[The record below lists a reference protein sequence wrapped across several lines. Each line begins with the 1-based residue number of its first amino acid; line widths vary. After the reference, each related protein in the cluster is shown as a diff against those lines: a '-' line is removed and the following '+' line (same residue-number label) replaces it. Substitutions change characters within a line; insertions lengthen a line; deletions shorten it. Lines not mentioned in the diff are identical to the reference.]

1 MNSTQ
6 NKEKSSSC
14 NSAVNQRTIC
24 QVEIIDFTEDKDLIL
39 KVEKGTKD
47 DELELIY
54 VLRKNDP
61 SFKIGEK
68 LLVEILL
75 NSDHTTVTKINF
87 INKINE
93 NISNHIG
100 IYKKSHRGNFVYSIQ
115 KGSRKKWLINP
126 KFESSAMDDDIV
138 EIEDRP
144 QGSFKGKKYHKIR
157 NIIGNLNENKSL
169 SLLAI
174 KEHNIPY
181 QFSNQIIN
189 EASKIKDF
197 KPNQQNL
204 KNLFFVTID
213 PTDARDHDD
222 AVYAM
227 KDTHEDNPNG
237 YIIWVAIADVA
248 QYVKIGSSIDIEA
261 RLRGNSTYFVDRVIP
276 MLPENLSNNLC
287 SLKENMERP
296 CIAVKIRI
304 NSDGEKLEHNFFRGT
319 MVSKASLGYKEV
331 QDAYEGKISPKTEPL
346 YKPVLETL
354 FLAFE
359 ALLKS
364 KNKRQPLELNLPE
377 REILLSEKGEVQSI
391 NLKKQLSANKLIEE
405 FMVLANICAAETL
418 SNKKVPAIY
427 RIHEEPTLEKIN
439 ALNETIRSIDLN
451 LKKLNSLKTADLNQ
465 LLKLASTTDHSN
477 MINLSILRTMTQAY
491 YSNKLS
497 AHFGLNLQKYA
508 HFTSPIRRYADLIVH
523 RALIATHNWDTT
535 LIPADE
541 TSDLGAIARH
551 ISLTE
556 RRSMSA
562 ERDTIDRYLARF
574 LKDKIGGEFY
584 CLISGITRFGI
595 FIQLDEIGADGLIPL
610 SNLGSEYYKF
620 DENENSLTGKASKTK
635 IKVGMSARVSLL
647 EADETSGGLRF
658 KLIELNGQLFDKLV
672 SHKKLKKKKYK
683 LRRKKRK
690 N

>member
-1 MNSTQ
+1 MNSIQ
-6 NKEKSSSC
+6 NKDKSSSY

-24 QVEIIDFTEDKDLIL
+24 RAEIIDFTEDKDLIL
-39 KVEKGTKD
+39 KIEKGTTD
-47 DELELIY
+47 NNLDPIY
-54 VLRKNDP
+54 VLGKNDP
-61 SFKIGEK
+61 SFNIGEK
-68 LLVEILL
+68 LLVEILFS
-75 NSDHTTVTKINF
+75 SDHNTLTKINF

-93 NISNHIG
+93 STTSHIG
-100 IYKKSHRGNFVYSIQ
+100 IFKKSRSGGIVYSIQ
-115 KGSRKKWLINP
+115 KGSRKKWSINP
-126 KFESSAMDDDIV
+126 KFENSAVDDDIV

-144 QGSFKGKKYHKIR
+144 QGSFKGKNYHKIR

-181 QFSNQIIN
+181 QFPNEVIN

-197 KPNQQNL
+197 KKNQQNL

-227 KDTHEDNPNG
+227 KDTHKDNPNG

-248 QYVKIGSSIDIEA
+248 QFVEIGSSIDIEA

-304 NSDGEKLEHNFFRGT
+304 NSNGEKLEHNFFRGT
-319 MVSKASLGYKEV
+319 MISKASLGYEEV
-331 QDAYEGKISPKTEPL
+331 QDAYEGKTNSKTEPL
-346 YKPVLETL
+346 YKPVLEIL

-364 KNKRQPLELNLPE
+364 KSKRQPLALNLPE
-377 REILLSEKGEVQSI
+377 REIQLSKKGEVQSI
-391 NLKKQLSANKLIEE
+391 NFKKQLSANKLIEE

-427 RIHEEPTLEKIN
+427 RIHEEPSLEKIN
-439 ALNETIRSIDLN
+439 ALNETIRSIDLK
-451 LKKLNSLKTADLNQ
+451 LKKLNSLKTADLNRI
-465 LLKLASTTDHSN
+465 LKLASTTDHSSL
-477 MINLSILRTMTQAY
+477 INLSILRTMTQAY

-497 AHFGLNLQKYA
+497 SHFGLNLQKYA

-523 RALIATHNWDTT
+523 RALIATHDWDTT
-535 LIPADE
+535 LVSNEQTP
-541 TSDLGAIARH
+541 DLKTLSQH

-556 RRSMSA
+556 RRSMNA
-562 ERDTIDRYLARF
+562 ERDTTDRYLARF

-584 CLISGITRFGI
+584 SLISGITRFGI
-595 FIQLDEIGADGLIPL
+595 FIQLEEIGADGLIPL
-610 SNLGSEYYKF
+610 SNLGSEYFKY
-620 DENENSLTGKASKTK
+620 DDNENSLTGKTSKTK

-658 KLIELNGQLFDKLV
+658 KLLELNGQLFDKLV
-672 SHKKLKKKKYK
+672 SHKKTKKKKYK
-683 LRRKKRK
+683 LRRKKRRS
-690 N
+690 